1 MSFRVKVAAA
11 VAVVALALSASA
23 MALGSGWTPPALRLV
38 PTSETTPT
46 LRGSDVPPTNT
57 PSNTPASAPPAQPG
71 ETLFTQPNPQAQTG
85 YLPNGVRWGVMERRG
100 TRQVTVMFYIGA
112 GSVNEGPNENGIAH
126 FLEHM
131 SVNGSRN
138 FPPDTM
144 IPLMARLGLAFGRDQ
159 NASTGFTGTTF
170 RLDMTEVTP
179 EKLDLA
185 LKWMRDIADGLTL
198 APSDVDKERGVIL
211 SEFAESRD
219 PARDVQLK
227 ILNFLGPNLRVAQRD
242 PIGTRETINRFSGA
256 DLRAYYERWYRP
268 EGSAVI
274 IVGDGSNAEFRQRI
288 EQTFSNWR
296 NPRPAPP
303 PVDLGRLDPRRP
315 TSVLS
320 ITEARSPQL
329 VQVCRGRD
337 RDPPQREGVVTRV
350 RDFSNFVWI
359 GALQDR
365 LDHLSRAANPPFTQA
380 GTDQMDD
387 LESASFTCVT
397 LATRNGDWRSAIKA
411 AAVETRRMEAY
422 ALTEQEFESQTSQL
436 SAALDDGVNSTDT
449 MTPPTLADAILFNFT
464 HNGTFSTAREDRR
477 IGGMALDRITRDD
490 VRNEFRRVW
499 TNAGQPLI
507 VLVTPTAVD
516 QAEIRREWDAAISGP
531 PPEAPTDVVTAPWAY
546 TSFGPAG
553 RPVSRE
559 VMSNPSFVRVE
570 FANGVRV
577 NFKQT
582 QNAADRV
589 EVRIRFGAG
598 DQELAP
604 ADVGVA
610 RVAATFFGMMALGK
624 NSAED
629 IARACEGRLCDAQLM
644 VNRESFV
651 LKSTTRAA
659 DLDLDLQLLSAYLTD
674 PGFRPDVD
682 AHIPTDAENLYRTGM
697 TDPQFV
703 AAIARER
710 AMAAPLARVF
720 PTLAEMRSMRVADFR
735 RVLYPVL
742 TRDALEVTVIGD
754 VSEARAMS
762 AIAATLGALPQRQR
776 VERVRPNAAT
786 IRFPATMPPVIR
798 LTHDGAADK
807 ALVSLSWKLFAWKP
821 ELQREAKVVDLLTLM
836 LSDQLTEDIRERLG
850 SSYSPRA
857 VSVLE
862 RGGDDGALY
871 IDLQTSPQQAE
882 AVRAEIRKIV
892 ARIAAGDMTQ
902 DDLDRARL
910 PLLNYGATRTMGNEW
925 WIETMDG
932 SWAHP
937 DQLVTANRWSDYQAV
952 TLADI
957 KAMARRWLV
966 AEPLTIIVQ
975 PKVLAAPTAPP
986 RPPGRRGRR

>member
-11 VAVVALALSASA
+11 VAVVALAVSASA
-23 MALGSGWTPPALRLV
+23 MALGSGWAPPVLRLV
-38 PTSETTPT
+38 PTPETTPT
-46 LRGSDVPPTNT
+46 ARGPGVPPSAPASTS
-57 PSNTPASAPPAQPG
+57 SNTPASQSG

-100 TRQVTVMFYIGA
+100 TRQVTVMFYVGA
-112 GSVNEGPNENGIAH
+112 GSVNETGAEAGIAH

-131 SVNGSRN
+131 SVNGSTN
-138 FPPDTM
+138 FPADTM
-144 IPLMARLGLAFGRDQ
+144 IPLMARLGIAFGRDQ

-179 EKLDLA
+179 QKLDLA
-185 LKWMRDIADGLTL
+185 MKWMRDIADGLTL
-198 APSDVDKERGVIL
+198 AQTDVDKERGVIL
-211 SEFAESRD
+211 SEYNESRD
-219 PARDVQLK
+219 PQRDVQLK
-227 ILNFLGPNLRVAQRD
+227 IMQFLGPTLRVAQRD
-242 PIGTRETINRFSGA
+242 PIGTRESISRFSAG

-268 EGSAVI
+268 QGSAVI

-315 TSVLS
+315 TSVLA
-320 ITEARSPQL
+320 ITEPRAPQL

-350 RDFSNFVWI
+350 RDFSNFLWM

-365 LDHLSRAANPPFTQA
+365 LAHLSRSANPPFTSA
-380 GTDQMDD
+380 GPDQMDD

-397 LATRNGDWRSAIKA
+397 LATRNGDWKAAVRA
-411 AAVETRRMEAY
+411 AAVETRRMETHL
-422 ALTEQEFESQTSQL
+422 LTDQEFESQTSQL

-464 HNGTFSTAREDRR
+464 HQGTFSSAREDRR
-477 IGGMALDRITRDD
+477 IGGMALDRITRED
-490 VRNEFRRVW
+490 VRNEFRRIW

-507 VLVTPTAVD
+507 VVISPTAVD
-516 QAEIRREWDAAISGP
+516 QAEIRREWDAAQSGP
-531 PPEAPTDVVTAPWAY
+531 APDAPKDVVTAPWAY
-546 TSFGPAG
+546 SSFGPAG
-553 RPVSRE
+553 RPVTRE
-559 VMSNPSFVRVE
+559 VMANPSFVRVE

-598 DQELAP
+598 YQELTP
-604 ADVGVA
+604 ADASVA
-610 RVAATFFGMMALGK
+610 RIAQQFFGQMALGK

-629 IARACEGRLCDAQLM
+629 IVRVCESRLCDAQLI

-674 PGFRPDVD
+674 PGFRPDID
-682 AHIPTDAENLYRTGM
+682 AHIPTEAENLYRAINA
-697 TDPQFV
+697 DPQYV
-703 AAIARER
+703 ANFARER
-710 AMAAPLARVF
+710 AMAPPLTGVF
-720 PTLAEMRSMRVADFR
+720 PTLEQMRSMRVADFR

-754 VSEARAMS
+754 VSEARALQ
-762 AIAATLGALPQRQR
+762 AIANTLGALPPRQR
-776 VERVRPNAAT
+776 VDRARAGAPV
-786 IRFPATMPPVIR
+786 IRFPQPMPPIIR

-807 ALVSLSWKLFAWKP
+807 ALVSLSWRLFAWKP
-821 ELQREAKVVDLLTLM
+821 ELQRDAKVVDLLTLM

-857 VSVLE
+857 VSVLQ
-862 RGGDDGALY
+862 RGGDDGAIY
-871 IDLQTSPQQAE
+871 VDLQTSPAQAE
-882 AVRAEIRKIV
+882 LVRSEIRKIV
-892 ARIAAGDMTQ
+892 AKIAAGSMTQ

-910 PLLNYGATRTMGNEW
+910 PLLNYGATRTMGNDW

-937 DQLVTANRWSDYQAV
+937 DQLVTANRWGDYQTI
-952 TLADI
+952 TLDDI
-957 KAMARRWLV
+957 KAMARKWLV
-966 AEPLTIIVQ
+966 AEPLTIIVT
-975 PKVLAAPTAPP
+975 PKSLSSDGARPR
-986 RPPGRRGRR
+986 RPPQARR